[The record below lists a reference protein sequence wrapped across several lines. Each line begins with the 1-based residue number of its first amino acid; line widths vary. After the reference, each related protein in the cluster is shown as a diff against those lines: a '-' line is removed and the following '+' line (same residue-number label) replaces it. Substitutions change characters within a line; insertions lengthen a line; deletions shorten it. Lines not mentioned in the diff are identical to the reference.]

1 MLSARDFYRL
11 QKLNSQGK
19 VKHSKEGISLMEK
32 LNKSLD
38 VLSTASSLNAI
49 SKPTAADT
57 LTPSH
62 EKNIA
67 KKKRKRNKRKF
78 LKEKDPCPPAVD
90 SSETVKAV
98 SCLNDTDVAFESDPE
113 FEGVHAKKRKC
124 GYEQESTKNLVAKTN
139 CIQFHRKDPPD
150 ASLTLPSPPI
160 QSTSSLNPL
169 KQGEQLL
176 REMLKPI
183 VLEEFFRVNY
193 QKTPLYAEH
202 SGSKFGVW
210 LNFAF
215 LKKILNKE
223 FLFFGQH
230 VDLIEGTTL
239 QNGIVNPPG
248 RAFAGTVWEHYSHR
262 KGLRFHNLQTFSRH
276 LRFRIGLLQE
286 YFGCNFILTAYL
298 FPSKSTELSSNHL
311 DSDIFILQQEGSQ
324 SIQISSNDKMHSK
337 GQNKRAM
344 LVNLKPGDLLYI
356 PKGFTYSISHS
367 NVEHS
372 LHLCISFNQQY
383 NWGNYLSELLS
394 IMMKYAVENDPE
406 FNKPL
411 PLNSFKHLGIFFNQ
425 DSASRSA
432 IEFEKEFR
440 LQSIKLLKRLIS
452 NIEQCQTFSI
462 RKPKSSYHQLNEDK
476 QCSLLSSA
484 KEIDSTMK
492 KQPNPYDNLF
502 IHSVD
507 PLHLAIDEIMLK
519 IMKKSCSPELS
530 EDELVRS
537 IFKQGSDKLSQLTV
551 NSKIRLVRSTAVRLM
566 LTYFQ
571 SKDSIIVATDD
582 SSSSSQQCAMIPSF
596 MVYHSLNNQDNN
608 SDSNACEGIG
618 FHKNFLIAL
627 SHLIRKYPAFIP
639 IGSLPLEKHTDCLN
653 VAITFY
659 KLGFLITK
667 DKLHQIND
675 DVDVN
680 TTTAA
685 YNEIDANLLPD
696 SVSIINDTH
705 KHFTSSS
712 LLSKKNNA
720 KHINDVEDVCL
731 IDDDDDENN
740 LTDDEDDDCI
750 LTGNYRNIK

>member
-1 MLSARDFYRL
+1 M
-11 QKLNSQGK
+11 K
-19 VKHSKEGISLMEK
+19 K

-38 VLSTASSLNAI
+38 VLSAASSLNEI
-49 SKPTAADT
+49 SKSTAANT

-78 LKEKDPCPPAVD
+78 SERNDPCSPAVD
-90 SSETVKAV
+90 SSRTVEAM
-98 SCLNDTDVAFESDPE
+98 SCSNNADVAFESDSE
-113 FEGVHAKKRKC
+113 FEGVHAKKQKC
-124 GYEQESTKNLVAKTN
+124 GYEQEPPKNLVVKTN
-139 CIQFHRKDPPD
+139 CIQSRRKDPPD
-150 ASLTLPSPPI
+150 ASLTLPTPSK
-160 QSTSSLNPL
+160 QSTCSLNPL

-193 QKTPLYAEH
+193 QKTPLHAEH
-202 SGSKFGVW
+202 SGSKCGEW
-210 LNFAF
+210 LNFSF
-215 LKKILNKE
+215 FEKILDEE

-230 VDLIEGTTL
+230 IDLIEGKTL
-239 QNGIVNPPG
+239 QDGIVNPPG

-262 KGLRFHNLQTFSRH
+262 KGLRFHNLQTFSRR

-286 YFGCNFILTAYL
+286 YFGSNFTVTAYL
-298 FPSKSTELSSNHL
+298 FPSKSTELSYSQLN
-311 DSDIFILQQEGSQ
+311 SDIFILQQEGSQ
-324 SIQISSNDKMHSK
+324 SIQISRFRNFRGLSQKYHFFSFFSFSNDKMHLK
-337 GQNKRAM
+337 GQNKRAL
-344 LVNLKPGDLLYI
+344 LVKLKSGDLLYI
-356 PKGFTYSISHS
+356 PQGYTCSISHS

-372 LHLCISFNQQY
+372 LHLCISFNQKY

-411 PLNSFKHLGIFFNQ
+411 PLDSFKHLGIFFNK
-425 DSASRSA
+425 DSSSKSA
-432 IEFEKEFR
+432 VEFEKEFR
-440 LQSIKLLKRLIS
+440 LQSVQLLKRLIS
-452 NIEQCQTFSI
+452 KIEQRQTFSI
-462 RKPKSSYHQLNEDK
+462 QKSKFLNHQLNEDK

-484 KEIDSTMK
+484 KEIDSTKK

-530 EDELVRS
+530 E
-537 IFKQGSDKLSQLTV
+537 GSDKLSQLTV

-571 SKDSIIVATDD
+571 SKDSTILAADD
-582 SSSSSQQCAMIPSF
+582 SSSTSRKCAMIPSF

-618 FHKNFLIAL
+618 FHKN
-627 SHLIRKYPAFIP
+627 
-639 IGSLPLEKHTDCLN
+639 LN

-659 KLGFLITK
+659 KLGFLITE

-675 DVDVN
+675 DADLT
-680 TTTAA
+680 TTTA
-685 YNEIDANLLPD
+685 YNEVDANLLSD
-696 SVSIINDTH
+696 SVSIINETR

-712 LLSKKNNA
+712 LLSKNNDA
-720 KHINDVEDVCL
+720 KHIDDIEDVCL
-731 IDDDDDENN
+731 IDDDENN

-750 LTGNYRNIK
+750 VTGKF